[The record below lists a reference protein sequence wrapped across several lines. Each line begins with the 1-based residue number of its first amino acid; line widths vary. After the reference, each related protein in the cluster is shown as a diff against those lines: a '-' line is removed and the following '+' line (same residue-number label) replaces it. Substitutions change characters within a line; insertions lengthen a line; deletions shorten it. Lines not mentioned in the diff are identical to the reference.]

1 MVAKEM
7 NIRLEKPGTY
17 VVAVSGGV
25 DSMALLNLLSNT
37 VGPSHKLIVAHLDHG
52 IRTDS
57 KEDRLLVEKTSKD
70 LGLSFI
76 YKEAHLGPDSS
87 EATARQARY
96 KFLDSVKLDNQAVAI
111 VTAHHK
117 DDLIET
123 AIINILRGTGRKGLT
138 SLSSQP
144 EKLRPLLSYSKAD
157 IIRYAKE
164 QNLTWREDST
174 NADTTYLRNYIR
186 LKLLPRLDDS
196 AKSKLFEIINNA
208 AGFNKELDQMLH
220 LLLEENAKDNQIDR
234 QWFIGLPHNLALE
247 VMASYLRANNIR
259 GFDSQTLE
267 KLVVG
272 AKVAER
278 NRKFPIQKGYF
289 LSINNNKLALTH
301 SER

>member
-1 MVAKEM
+1 MLTKEM
-7 NIRLEKPGTY
+7 NIQLDKPGTY

-25 DSMALLNLLSNT
+25 DSMTLLNLLSNT
-37 VGPSHKLIVAHLDHG
+37 VRPDQKIIVAHLDHG
-52 IRTDS
+52 VRPDS

-70 LGLSFI
+70 LGLNFI
-76 YKEAHLGPDSS
+76 YNEAKLGPKAS
-87 EATARQARY
+87 EEKARQARY
-96 KFLDSVKLDNQAVAI
+96 GFLDRVKQDNQAVAI

-123 AIINILRGTGRKGLT
+123 AIINLIRGTGRKGLT

-144 EKLRPLLSYSKAD
+144 DKLRPLLNYSKAD
-157 IIRYAKE
+157 ILKYAQE
-164 QNLTWREDST
+164 QGIAWREDST

-186 LKLLPRLDDS
+186 LKLLPRLNDS

-208 AGFNKELDQMLH
+208 AGFNEELDQALQI
-220 LLLEENAKDNQIDR
+220 LLEDHAKDNQIDR
-234 QWFIGLPHNLALE
+234 QWFVSLPHNLAME

-259 GFDSQTLE
+259 SFDSQTLE
-267 KLVVG
+267 KLVVA